1 MIELDKLTQV
11 MARSIA
17 RCILKM
23 ELHPVVYFV
32 GLWLCLV
39 QTALCFLSPQCTLF
53 AILKWFDLSLYLDAR
68 PLLYLLAVPCLACA
82 CLLLAQHYWAACSE
96 HMETSIS
103 QHYAIKAAITTGFL
117 ISHTLCLT
125 QVRCAV
131 AMLASPNA
139 ADQAIA
145 ALALLFFLGVVYP
158 YSMFLLTDLSPQNGK
173 VFAFVSFPNCFT
185 FLHIYRPVAALM
197 ASTSSAQYVIIPTSL
212 LLIVLVVGLLKQPII
227 TWKYNRVSQS
237 AIAVIVWLIFI
248 RILEL
253 VSGTEQLSLACLI
266 SAPAFVFLAQW
277 LLHRRLLSIV
287 SNQKNSVLRLK
298 TVYFLVVN
306 AKDSQAYLDTLLA
319 EHYRNCSSV
328 DCRCH
333 IIFQSL
339 HHQKTMNEAFCKK
352 ETRETANGNH

>member
-1 MIELDKLTQV
+1 MSKLTQV

-53 AILKWFDLSLYLDAR
+53 AILKWFDLSLYLDAT
-68 PLLYLLAVPCLACA
+68 PLLYLLAVPCLVCA
-82 CLLLAQHYWAACSE
+82 CLLLGQHYWAACSE
-96 HMETSIS
+96 GMETSIS
-103 QHYAIKAAITTGFL
+103 QHYAIKVTITTGFL
-117 ISHTLCLT
+117 MSHALCLT

-131 AMLASPNA
+131 AMLASPNP
-139 ADQAIA
+139 ADQVIG
-145 ALALLFFLGVVYP
+145 ALALLLFLGLVYP

-185 FLHIYRPVAALM
+185 FLHIYRPVAALI

-212 LLIVLVVGLLKQPII
+212 LLVVLVVGLLKQPLI

-237 AIAVIVWLIFI
+237 AIAVIVCLILI

-253 VSGTEQLSLACLI
+253 ISGTEQLSLACLI
-266 SAPAFVFLAQW
+266 SVPAFVFFAQW
-277 LLHRRLLSIV
+277 LLNRRLLSIV
-287 SNQKNSVLRLK
+287 SNQDTAVLNLK
-298 TVYFLVVN
+298 TAYFLVVN
-306 AKDSQAYLDTLLA
+306 AKDS
-319 EHYRNCSSV
+319 
-328 DCRCH
+328 
-333 IIFQSL
+333 
-339 HHQKTMNEAFCKK
+339 
-352 ETRETANGNH
+352 